1 MAVVLD
7 RETEQE
13 VEAVLN
19 AMESAVPA
27 SRAEYLGGSYT
38 LNRPRTNHQY
48 TQIEVAIAIR
58 QILPEGLS
66 VVTEPRVHQVDDEGW
81 IVPDIVVAP
90 TELLTQDLA
99 IVDPAEI
106 VLIAEVLSPSTTAKD
121 RGPKREFCERFEI
134 DYWAV
139 ELGRP
144 WGTIEVFDFG
154 HRGLTPPPTPSGTAE
169 ATD

>member
-19 AMESAVPA
+19 AMESAVPG

-48 TQIEVAIAIR
+48 TQMKLAIAIESM
-58 QILPEGLS
+58 LPQGLS

-90 TELLTQDLA
+90 TELLTRDLA
-99 IVDPAEI
+99 IVDPADI
-106 VLIAEVLSPSTTAKD
+106 ALIAEVLSLSTTAKD
-121 RGPKREFCERFEI
+121 RGPKREFCERFEV
-134 DYWAV
+134 DYWVV
-139 ELGRP
+139 EPGKP
-144 WGTIEVFDFG
+144 WGDIQVFPFG
-154 HRGLTPPPTPSGTAE
+154 NTGMTPPDSSLS
-169 ATD
+169 DKD